1 LDQIE
6 IFDAVKNTGGIL
18 TVEEHTVE
26 GGLGGAVAETCL
38 DNGTI
43 PRCFKR
49 IGLREGF
56 SSIAGTQEYLRQ
68 QFGMDEASIVS
79 AAQKL
84 LIKNSKKSDADSLK
98 DEKVI

>member
-1 LDQIE
+1 MKMCCL
-6 IFDAVKNTGGIL
+6 IL
-18 TVEEHTVE
+18 LLEMKQVI
-26 GGLGGAVAETCL
+26 A
-38 DNGTI
+38 I
-43 PRCFKR
+43 RSSPRCFKR

-79 AAQKL
+79 VAQKL
-84 LIKNSKKSDADSLK
+84 LLKNSKKSDADSLK